1 MKGIK
6 KRVISGMLCIMMIL
20 LTACAGND
28 KTDGGASTDAGS
40 DGAATNGKGRY
51 LETDS
56 KLPDGAETIYCMR
69 KLENGTI
76 RIVAGNG
83 IFDSKDDGKTFEQS
97 EFRYQVQIA
106 ASDGNYLS
114 EAKLDGQGRLFLAY
128 SDGVTVVDTDG
139 SEKQLDIKL
148 PSMEEIGMG
157 GMFQSSEVISSEVSE
172 AGDGT
177 SEAEAGASAA
187 GEPEEQSAADGASEE
202 TSDETLQ
209 ESLQNF
215 LMKIQVTDDNML
227 LGSDFSNSIYLIDP
241 NTGEIIKTLYK
252 ADSEN
257 DTSDMVQFTPV
268 GTHLVVL
275 TTAGIDLYNMD
286 TGDLEDPQQAF
297 SSYFSEL
304 GEDSSSI
311 NQDSRIIVPDTTA
324 DALYY
329 GDGSGLYRHTFGA
342 GEMERIINGSL
353 CTMSN
358 PQVYFK
364 SVIQKEDGGF
374 LVLYESEAGHLLKD
388 YTYSK
393 ETSAVPENEL
403 KVYAL
408 RDSQTI
414 RQAISGFQA
423 ANPDYY
429 VSLDTGLSGD
439 DSITAEDAIKTLN
452 TNIMSG
458 KGPDVIITDGLP
470 QDAYIEKG
478 VLADLSDVVEA
489 VKKDSALFENVLD
502 ANKNSDGIYAVP
514 TRFKLPVLLGDP
526 EQINA
531 VDDLKSL
538 TEEVTA
544 LRGENQDLETILGSY
559 TAEELSRF
567 ILQLSLHNIWNSD
580 GAIDEAALTQ
590 YLDNLK
596 TLYAQNGQIDESDSF
611 SLSVHGQ
618 GIYTPG
624 DTAIGSRVMDILL
637 NKQKVSAGTIESLSD
652 LSFMLGVAEQKGMD
666 YKPLNGLSEHVFIP
680 VDTVAVNAK
689 SSEADKAKEFVK
701 YMLSQ
706 EAQISSYATGLPVN
720 KDALNKSYEESELGD
735 TMVGISDS
743 ETDEQ
748 ITLKMTLGTKE
759 DLDKFISYLE
769 SASVSP
775 GSNEVVTEAIVSA
788 AGQCMINQ
796 SDTSET
802 VQEIQKKVNLYLA
815 EQ

>member
-1 MKGIK
+1 MKRIR
-6 KRVISGMLCIMMIL
+6 KRVISGMLCIMMML
-20 LTACAGND
+20 LTACSGND
-28 KTDGGASTDAGS
+28 NTDDGASTDTGS

-56 KLPDGAETIYCMR
+56 KLPDGVETVYCMR

-76 RIVAGNG
+76 RMVAGNG
-83 IFDSKDDGKTFEQS
+83 IFDSKDDGKTFDQS
-97 EFRYQVQIA
+97 EFRYQVQMA
-106 ASDGNYLS
+106 TSDENYLS

-128 SDGVTVVDTDG
+128 SNGVTVVDTDG

-148 PSMEEIGMG
+148 PSMEEIGRGDML
-157 GMFQSSEVISSEVSE
+157 QSNEVISSE
-172 AGDGT
+172 AG
-177 SEAEAGASAA
+177 
-187 GEPEEQSAADGASEE
+187 DGASEE
-202 TSDETLQ
+202 AADETPQ
-209 ESLQNF
+209 TSLQNY
-215 LMKIQVTDDNML
+215 LLNIQVTSDNML

-252 ADSEN
+252 EDREN
-257 DTSDMVQFTPV
+257 DTSGMIRFTPA

-275 TTAGIDLYNMD
+275 TTAGIDLYNME
-286 TGDLEDPQQAF
+286 TGALEDPEQAF
-297 SSYFSEL
+297 SSYFSEVS
-304 GEDSSSI
+304 EDSSSI
-311 NQDSRIIVPDTTA
+311 NQYSQIIAADAKA

-329 GDGSGLYRHTFGA
+329 GDGTGLYRHTFGA

-353 CTMSN
+353 CIMSN
-358 PQVYFK
+358 PQVYFM
-364 SVIQKEDGGF
+364 SLIQKEDGGF
-374 LVLYESEAGHLLKD
+374 LVLYESEAGLLLKD

-393 ETSAVPENEL
+393 EASAVPENEL

-429 VSLDTGLSGD
+429 VSFDTGLSGD

-452 TNIMSG
+452 TSIMSG

-489 VKKDSALFENVLD
+489 AQKDSTLFESVLD
-502 ANKNSDGIYAVP
+502 ANKNNDRIYAVP

-531 VDDLKSL
+531 VNDLKSL

-544 LRGENQDLETILGSY
+544 LRAENQDLETILGRY
-559 TAEELSRF
+559 KAEELSRF

-590 YLDNLK
+590 YIDSVK
-596 TLYAQNGQIDESDSF
+596 TLYAQNGQVDESDNLG
-611 SLSVHGQ
+611 LSVQGQ

-624 DTAIGSRVMDILL
+624 NTAMGSWVMDIMG

-652 LSFMLGVAEQKGMD
+652 LSFVLGVAGQKGMD

-689 SSEADKAKEFVK
+689 SNEADKAREFVK

-706 EAQISSYATGLPVN
+706 EAQVSSYATGLPVN
-720 KDALNKSYEESELGD
+720 KDALNKSYEESKLGNS
-735 TMVGISDS
+735 MIGMSDS
-743 ETDEQ
+743 ENGEL
-748 ITLKMTLGTKE
+748 ITLEMTLGTKD
-759 DLDKFISYLE
+759 DLNNFIGYLE
-769 SASVSP
+769 SVSVSP

-788 AGQCMINQ
+788 ASQCMINQ

-815 EQ
+815 E